1 MSFAV
6 LASKMKNR
14 SVVVAADFRGHGSHD
29 CENESEIPVDVL
41 AQDMISLLQYTMQ
54 RFPGRSIILV
64 GHGMGAAIAIK
75 STEIIENLQDLS
87 ELKKALLG
95 LIVIDVTE
103 SAASEALPFME

>member
-1 MSFAV
+1 
-6 LASKMKNR
+6 
-14 SVVVAADFRGHGSHD
+14 
-29 CENESEIPVDVL
+29 
-41 AQDMISLLQYTMQ
+41 
-54 RFPGRSIILV
+54 
-64 GHGMGAAIAIK
+64 MGAAIAIK